1 MNIYLLILTLLFSSC
16 FGDKNTLSEIKSRI
30 KISDTKNII
39 SRQQIYRNLKQLA
52 SKTNIDLDK
61 ISKKTLS
68 YKHSTKA
75 HLVKSLNLKGL
86 THIIGDGMTDCEVWR
101 KGYADEFYAF
111 TENIRREVVVRC
123 SRQAINCL
131 DDYIKIIS

>member
-1 MNIYLLILTLLFSSC
+1 
-16 FGDKNTLSEIKSRI
+16 
-30 KISDTKNII
+30 
-39 SRQQIYRNLKQLA
+39 
-52 SKTNIDLDK
+52 
-61 ISKKTLS
+61 
-68 YKHSTKA
+68 
-75 HLVKSLNLKGL
+75 
-86 THIIGDGMTDCEVWR
+86 MTDYEVWR